1 MKSFLREPLVHFLA
15 LGAAL
20 FLYFHWS
27 GGAGAGSGRIVLT
40 SGQIDHLAAG
50 FAKVWQRPP
59 TEAELKG
66 LVDDWVREE
75 IAVREA
81 TAAGLDRDDTIVR
94 RRLRQKLEFV
104 AEDVAAAVPPTE
116 AELQAWLD
124 AHPDA
129 FRREPETAFEQI
141 YFREE
146 RSARAALEAVRRG
159 GDRERFGD
167 PTLLPAE
174 MERSARAV
182 VASVFGPEFA
192 AAVESLPEGAWSGP
206 IASSYGWHLVFVRE
220 RIAGSL
226 PALPGIRAEVEREF
240 LADRRVRQLDGM
252 YERLLRKYTVVVEK
266 RELRP

>member
-27 GGAGAGSGRIVLT
+27 GGAGGGSGRIVLT

-50 FAKVWQRPP
+50 FAKVWHRPP

-104 AEDVAAAVPPTE
+104 AEDVAVTATPTD
-116 AELQAWLD
+116 AELQTWLD
-124 AHPDA
+124 AHPDG
-129 FRREPETAFEQI
+129 FRREPEIAFEQI

-146 RSARAALEAVRRG
+146 PSARAALEAVRRG
-159 GDRERFGD
+159 GDRDRFGD
-167 PTLLPAE
+167 GTLLPPE
-174 MERSARAV
+174 MERSPRAV
-182 VASVFGPEFA
+182 VVSVFGPEFT
-192 AAVESLPEGAWSGP
+192 AAVEPLPEGVWSGP
-206 IASSYGWHLVFVRE
+206 IASSYGWHLVRVRG
-220 RIAGSL
+220 RTAGSL
-226 PALPGIRAEVEREF
+226 PALPEIRAEVEREF
-240 LADRRVRQLDGM
+240 LADRRLRQLDGM

-266 RELRP
+266 REPRP

>member
-20 FLYFHWS
+20 FLYFQWS

-40 SGQIDHLAAG
+40 PGQIDHLAAG

-59 TEAELKG
+59 TEGELKG

-104 AEDVAAAVPPTE
+104 SEDVAAAVPPTE

-124 AHPDA
+124 AHPDE

-146 RSARAALEAVRRG
+146 APARAALEAVRRG
-159 GDRERFGD
+159 GDRSRFGD
-167 PTLLPAE
+167 GTLLPSE
-174 MERSARAV
+174 MERSGRAV

-192 AAVESLPEGAWSGP
+192 AAVEPLPAGVWSGP
-206 IASSYGWHLVFVRE
+206 IGSSYGWHLVRVRD
-220 RIAGSL
+220 RFAGGL
-226 PALPGIRAEVEREF
+226 PELPEIRAEVEREF

-252 YERLLRKYTVVVEK
+252 YERLLRKYTVVLEQ
-266 RELRP
+266 REARP